1 MNSNVNSESGIVH
14 ETDKALYIEGLPDE
28 ISDNYTKSNGY
39 RLVGGNPLTQK
50 IEWEITATWIKINDF
65 AVHSD
70 LMSIMEYRST
80 IRVEQNHEGGGANI
94 ILEKQSKKGDLE

>member
-1 MNSNVNSESGIVH
+1 MSTNVNSESGIVH
-14 ETDKALYIEGLPDE
+14 ETDKALYIERLPDE

-39 RLVGGNPLTQK
+39 RIVAANPLSGN
-50 IEWEITATWIKINDF
+50 EDWELTATWIKINDF